1 MSKILLIIEDDPYV
15 RRVYER
21 LFKFS
26 GYEVEFAEN
35 GRVGLKR
42 AKILIP
48 ELILLDI
55 LLPDMNGLEIL
66 AELKKD
72 PEVSSVP
79 VIMLTNLGDDQ
90 TIRKATELNA
100 DGYIV
105 KSSAPPEKL
114 LKMVDKYL

>member
-1 MSKILLIIEDDPYV
+1 M
-15 RRVYER
+15 
-21 LFKFS
+21 
-26 GYEVEFAEN
+26 EFAEN

-114 LKMVDKYL
+114 LKMVDKYLTKQGKKVEGV